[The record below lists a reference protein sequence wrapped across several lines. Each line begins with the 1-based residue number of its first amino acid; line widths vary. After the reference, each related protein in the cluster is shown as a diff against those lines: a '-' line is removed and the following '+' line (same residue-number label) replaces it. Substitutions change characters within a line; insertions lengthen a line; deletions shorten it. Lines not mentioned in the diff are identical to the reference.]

1 VAKRVNPT
9 ILYTGHVSHI
19 RHTPF
24 RYRFRYAIWMLCV
37 DLDRIDEIAALSK
50 IFAHNRFGLTAL
62 HDKDHGFRD
71 GSALRLY
78 AQAALAQAGLS
89 EYGATIRFI
98 AMPRILGY
106 GFNPISFYFCY
117 DSQGA
122 LGAVLHQVK
131 STFGDQIGYVM
142 PVATQ
147 SGVIHQS
154 APKSM
159 HVSPFFDMQGGYRFA
174 LTPPGEKFAVSIQ
187 YGAEVKRL
195 TATMVL
201 HARPFSDSAQARLLL
216 KMPFTSLKVIAAIH
230 WQALKLFFRGAKF
243 HAEPNLRHAPII
255 TGTVE

>member
-1 VAKRVNPT
+1 VNPT

-19 RHTPF
+19 RHVPF
-24 RYRFRYAIWMLCV
+24 RNRFKYAIWMLCI
-37 DLDRIDEIAALSK
+37 DLDRIGEVSACSK
-50 IFAHNRFGLTAL
+50 TFAHNRFGLTAL
-62 HDKDHGFRD
+62 YDKDHGFRD
-71 GSALRLY
+71 GSALRGY
-78 AQAALAQAGLS
+78 VEAALAQAGLA

-98 AMPRILGY
+98 AMPRILGH

-117 DSQGA
+117 DAQGR

-131 STFGDQIGYVM
+131 STFGDQVGYVM
-142 PVATQ
+142 PVAAQ
-147 SGVIHQS
+147 SAVIHQS

-201 HARPFSDSAQARLLL
+201 HARPFSDSALARLLL
-216 KMPFTSLKVIAAIH
+216 QMPFTSLKVITAIH

-243 HAEPNLRHAPII
+243 HSEPNPPHAPII
-255 TGTVE
+255 TGSGE